1 MRFSIFFVSLC
12 AFVPFFTLMR
22 ESQHK
27 GSYAFSIWW
36 LKPAIKEDMSWTV
49 EEDVNTGD
57 EGKKLSRWAQ
67 QQKSIASL
75 YSINFARG
83 AFCRNNL
90 APNAHRQQ
98 QYSES
103 SSEPLVWDASIGDRG
118 SIVNIIVSPRKHYID
133 SLDSTRI
140 NLISTLPAMRRA
152 TCRLYDHRS
161 QLLATVTS
169 LVVLGGSLVRCPIP
183 HELRKHAQGQEIRM
197 GVKLVWPDLADVM
210 RKSQTV
216 KSSGSG
222 VGSGIMGAFIKSNAV
237 AEEIKVGSV
246 IIVPK
251 GATHTNRSL
260 LFDSTQSSGV
270 GDGVIPSGGRPLYPV
285 CPLPVTAIMSDSLEY
300 RKSMMGRGTGL
311 GGGGGRTRGAVPY
324 VDREEERER
333 DWGRGTEFQVQG
345 LRGRP
350 AVPLGSRYEV
360 SSASGYSCFVLL
372 CVTVHPTV
380 YEYHSCFVLLCVTE
394 CEYHFCLRY
403 VFHSVF
409 ILYLL
414 YVPSLSLPPLPSPHR
429 HQQQQQQYQQHCR
442 YGQHGQH
449 YKRGISYYS

>member
-1 MRFSIFFVSLC
+1 MEDKHKFGHKQNNHDKSAHSSFGRSIMRFSIFFVSLC

-22 ESQHK
+22 ESQRK
-27 GSYAFSIWW
+27 GSYGSSIWW
-36 LKPAIKEDMSWTV
+36 LKPASKEDLSWTL

-57 EGKKLSRWAQ
+57 QGKKLSRWAQ

-103 SSEPLVWDASIGDRG
+103 SSEPLIWDASIGDRG
-118 SIVNIIVSPRKHYID
+118 SIINVIVSPRKQYID
-133 SLDSTRI
+133 SLDSTRSSSGSYPS
-140 NLISTLPAMRRA
+140 LSTLPAMRRA

-183 HELRKHAQGQEIRM
+183 HEFRKHAQGQEIRM
-197 GVKLVWPDLADVM
+197 GIKLVWPDLADVI

-222 VGSGIMGAFIKSNAV
+222 VGSGILGAFIKSSTA

-246 IIVPK
+246 VIVPK
-251 GATHTNRSL
+251 GAVHTNRSL
-260 LFDSTQSSGV
+260 LFELPQ
-270 GDGVIPSGGRPLYPV
+270 DGVVPSGGRPLYPV
-285 CPLPVTAIMSDSLEY
+285 CPLPVTAIMSDSREF
-300 RKSMMGRGTGL
+300 RKSMMGRETGL

-324 VDREEERER
+324 IDREEERER
-333 DWGRGTEFQVQG
+333 DWGWGTEFQVQG

-350 AVPLGSRYEV
+350 AVPPGTRSEV
-360 SSASGYSCFVLL
+360 SSASGN
-372 CVTVHPTV
+372 
-380 YEYHSCFVLLCVTE
+380 
-394 CEYHFCLRY
+394 Y
-403 VFHSVF
+403 VISVIAF
-409 ILYLL
+409 L
-414 YVPSLSLPPLPSPHR
+414 V
-429 HQQQQQQYQQHCR
+429 
-442 YGQHGQH
+442 
-449 YKRGISYYS
+449 